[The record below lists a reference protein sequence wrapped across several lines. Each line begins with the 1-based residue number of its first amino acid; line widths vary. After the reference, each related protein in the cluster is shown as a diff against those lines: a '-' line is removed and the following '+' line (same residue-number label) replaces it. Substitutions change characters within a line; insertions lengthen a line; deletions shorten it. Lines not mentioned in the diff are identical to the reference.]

1 MLLKFSDDPA
11 ENAVLNMIN
20 GAVRTVSEGIEAA
33 LLKFKWSQAGFP
45 DADLARALKRLI
57 DGDMLE
63 VVADKHPSLRFTDKG
78 YEHITQ
84 VRHKAAIGDFG
95 DYKPR
100 QTAPVSERENQRT
113 EYALRNQVLDVYREL
128 KIEQGG
134 EVIARTLAR
143 FWMEANR
150 RSEDLR
156 LSLDLLVRD
165 GHLEMVREEFATYFR
180 LTRDGAMYAR
190 GKPAPRALTRL
201 ARTVVPERSDLLTPG
216 DGHLMKHLI
225 RQFSSKHPRR
235 TFSELIADWSQDRL
249 PRDLLIHGLDLLLKD
264 DFLSI
269 EEEDPLLLRM
279 TRDGEKFREKYGGM
293 RARWATKQAM
303 DDAQRLEDAD
313 KEREPNEREG
323 D

>member
-33 LLKFKWSQAGFP
+33 LLKFKWTQAGFP
-45 DADLARALKRLI
+45 DSDLARALKSLI
-57 DGDMLE
+57 EGDMLE
-63 VVADKHPSLRFTDKG
+63 VVPGKHPTLRFTEQAYD
-78 YEHITQ
+78 HITK
-84 VRHKAAIGDFG
+84 VRQKAAAGDFG
-95 DYKPR
+95 EYKP
-100 QTAPVSERENQRT
+100 QKAAPAAERDNQRT
-113 EYALRNQVLDVYREL
+113 EYALCNQVLNVYREL

-143 FWMEANR
+143 FWMEAER
-150 RSEDLR
+150 RSDDLR
-156 LSLDLLVRD
+156 LALDLLIRN
-165 GHLEMVREEFATYFR
+165 GHVEMVREEFATYFR
-180 LTRDGAMYAR
+180 LTRDGAMYLR

-201 ARTVVPERSDLLTPG
+201 ARTVVPERRTLLSPS

-225 RQFSSKHPRR
+225 RQFSTKKPRR
-235 TFSELIADWSQDRL
+235 SFSELFAEWAEERW

-264 DFLSI
+264 DFLSV
-269 EEEDPLLLRM
+269 EEEDPLVLRM

-303 DDAQRLEDAD
+303 DEVQRLNTPDQEAG
-313 KEREPNEREG
+313 PA
-323 D
+323 